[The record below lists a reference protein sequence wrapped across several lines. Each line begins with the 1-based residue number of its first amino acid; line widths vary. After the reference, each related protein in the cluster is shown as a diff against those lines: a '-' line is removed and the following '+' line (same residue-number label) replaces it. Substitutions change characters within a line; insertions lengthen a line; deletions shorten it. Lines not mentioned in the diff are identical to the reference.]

1 MSFLCIFKMCVSNAK
16 KNSSFHT
23 YENSHPI
30 FFASYS
36 FHTYENSQDIFVLQH
51 IYLLLFFFFRTL
63 LSQLLMVFFGLG
75 VAFWPSFET
84 QSEREKKTFFVLSI
98 RDDQECSFGIVRIE
112 QKMTN

>member
-1 MSFLCIFKMCVSNAK
+1 MGLRTQRMSFLCIFKMCVSNAK

-51 IYLLLFFFFRTL
+51 IYLLLFFF
-63 LSQLLMVFFGLG
+63 SD
-75 VAFWPSFET
+75 SFEQIT
-84 QSEREKKTFFVLSI
+84 NGIFWTGGCVLAIIRNTEREREENLFRSV
-98 RDDQECSFGIVRIE
+98 
-112 QKMTN
+112 NP